1 MSIALDI
8 GIPLLAFMAGCAFS
22 KICMHFK
29 RNPRVRVI
37 KRLFP
42 SLAIARQAYNEV
54 SAHIDKEPQNYKLL
68 SLEVKQEKKMQAYA
82 LICKYEALS
91 EGVFT
96 F

>member
-1 MSIALDI
+1 MKEQQELE
-8 GIPLLAFMAGCAFS
+8 LLLS
-22 KICMHFK
+22 TNK
-29 RNPRVRVI
+29 V
-37 KRLFP
+37 
-42 SLAIARQAYNEV
+42 ARQAYNEV

-82 LICKYEALS
+82 LICKYEALG